1 MRFVVAVIRAKSKIA
16 PVTFK
21 HLGVCVCAR
30 YNVHMK
36 FAALVPFVLCSP
48 GRRRET
54 SSEPPAVA
62 PRKLSGWSRRRGLL
76 MK

>member
-1 MRFVVAVIRAKSKIA
+1 MRFVVAVRRAKNKIA

-30 YNVHMK
+30 YNLHMK
-36 FAALVPFVLCSP
+36 FAALVPLLLCSP

-54 SSEPPAVA
+54 SSKPPAVA
-62 PRKLSGWSRRRGLL
+62 PRKLPGWSRLRGLL